1 MVAQSGGPGSEFD
14 LRSCFHNEKK
24 LLRDYSRYKALYHS
38 KVDHSSRSSAS
49 SRGMPTHRL
58 MFFVRGL
65 CVVAA
70 LALLC
75 AEPASAFGTMRGM
88 GQNAEH
94 ERITRRA
101 LVCAG
106 IADTDCFQ
114 PASLDELA
122 GGHGNFG
129 AIGIPDRGDLI
140 PVNKAHCDSGDW
152 LDVPAY
158 PQTKAMAQAALEACR
173 NWMAQKLAD
182 AVRDAAKLV
191 SDENMLR
198 QSQVEIPCVFV
209 GEIKGGAKCNVIED
223 FGILLHASQDF
234 YSHSNWVDR
243 PDPSQPIGPRNP
255 PGLGQSGRAPWL
267 DLRAE
272 PPFPNG
278 LITGCFENIPEER
291 HCNYGL
297 GLLRIKHEFLNKDL
311 GTIDPAIGAGLTARG
326 LVADNFAHAVS
337 AAIDDTRDKW
347 ATLEEQLRATYGY
360 QQGARMAC
368 VITHDHPLTECG

>member
-1 MVAQSGGPGSEFD
+1 MLISILRRLCMVVS
-14 LRSCFHNEKK
+14 
-24 LLRDYSRYKALYHS
+24 
-38 KVDHSSRSSAS
+38 
-49 SRGMPTHRL
+49 
-58 MFFVRGL
+58 
-65 CVVAA
+65 

-75 AEPASAFGTMRGM
+75 TGPASAFGTMRGM

-101 LVCAG
+101 LVCTGTAG
-106 IADTDCFQ
+106 TDCFQ

-122 GGHGNFG
+122 GRHGDFG
-129 AIGIPDRGDLI
+129 AVGIPDRGDLI
-140 PVNKAHCDSGDW
+140 PVNKAHCDGGDW

-158 PQTKAMAQAALEACR
+158 PQSRADARAALESCR
-173 NWMAQKLAD
+173 NWMLGKLAD
-182 AVRDAAKLV
+182 AVRDAGKLV

-223 FGILLHASQDF
+223 FGVLLHASQDF

-243 PDPSQPIGPRNP
+243 SDPSQPIGPKNP
-255 PGLGQSGRAPWL
+255 PGLGQTGRAPWL

-272 PPFPNG
+272 VSFPDG

-291 HCNYGL
+291 HCNYGV
-297 GLLRIKHEFLNKDL
+297 GLMRAKHEFLNKDL
-311 GTIDPAIGAGLTARG
+311 GTIDPEIGAGITARG
-326 LVADNFAHAVS
+326 MIADNFAHAVS

-347 ATLEEQLRATYGY
+347 ATLEEQLRTTYGDR
-360 QQGARMAC
+360 QGTRMVC
-368 VITHDHPLTECG
+368 VITHDRPLVDCP